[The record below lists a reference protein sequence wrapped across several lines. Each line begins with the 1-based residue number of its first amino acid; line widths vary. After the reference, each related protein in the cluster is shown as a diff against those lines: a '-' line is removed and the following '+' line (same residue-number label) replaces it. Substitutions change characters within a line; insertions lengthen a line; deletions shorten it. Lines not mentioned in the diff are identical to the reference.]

1 VDSLRSARRRKFLA
15 SALGAAAA
23 PAIWFSFASGSR
35 PPTPPPDRHAGRSVP
50 LRLVAAERPTTL
62 PCFAGQ
68 ALPLWTFSLN
78 DWLPVVRIDS
88 GDRLDVV
95 LENWLPRSGEHTS
108 IHWHG
113 IRLPNAED
121 GVPYLVQPPVQPGE
135 SYRYEFT
142 PPDTGT
148 FWFHTHCNTVE
159 QLGRGLMGVLIVE
172 GDAVTPYDADEV
184 IVLRDWRVD
193 VSAGVF
199 KSFTT
204 RRGAHRAGTLG
215 SVRSAN
221 GAGDAVLRLP
231 ASGDCRLRILNA
243 DPTRVVE
250 LAVEDAE
257 AAAIAIDGIAVPPF
271 VLDSWLLGPG
281 MRIDLAMRSPP
292 AGSKARLVDRRAAD
306 PAVLILLE
314 AEGKAMRSGSF
325 DAAPLRSSRIPE
337 PERDGAE
344 VLTFSF
350 GDTGRA
356 ELAEFGSSLEA
367 AIQNSLCL
375 SSEEYWTI
383 NSQSWPGRDHSRL
396 PPPVAILERG
406 RSYVFRLVNATKLIH
421 PIHIHGHSFK
431 VLRSDQR
438 ALRQHTADT
447 VLLMPEETVDVAFVA
462 DNPGKWMFHCHVI
475 EHQEAG
481 MMSYV
486 VVA

>member
-1 VDSLRSARRRKFLA
+1 VESLKSLGRRKFLA
-15 SALGAAAA
+15 SALGVVAA
-23 PAIWFSFASGSR
+23 PAVWYGHAAGGR
-35 PPTPPPDRHAGRSVP
+35 PLAPPPEKHAGRSVP
-50 LRLVAAERPTTL
+50 LRLVAAERPTRL
-62 PCFAGQ
+62 PCFAGH
-68 ALPLWTFSLN
+68 ALPLWTFSAD
-78 DWLPVVRIDS
+78 DWLPVVRIDA

-95 LENWLPRSGEHTS
+95 LENRLPRSGEHTS

-135 SYRYEFT
+135 VYRYRFT

-199 KSFTT
+199 RNFTT

-221 GAGDAVLRLP
+221 GASDAVLRLP

-250 LAVEDAE
+250 LAVEGADA
-257 AAAIAIDGIAVPPF
+257 AVIAVDGIAVPPF
-271 VLDSWLLGPG
+271 AFDSWLLGPG
-281 MRIDLAMRSPP
+281 MRIDLAMRSP
-292 AGSKARLVDRRAAD
+292 AASREARLVDRRVAD
-306 PAVLILLE
+306 RPVLIRLA

-325 DAAPLRSSRIPE
+325 DATPLRSGRIPE
-337 PERDGAE
+337 PELDGAE
-344 VLTFSF
+344 VLSFSF
-350 GDTGRA
+350 GAIGQA
-356 ELAEFGSSLEA
+356 EPGEADNSLEA
-367 AIQNSLCL
+367 AIQSSLCL
-375 SSEEYWTI
+375 STEEYWTI

-396 PPPVAILERG
+396 PSPAAILERG

-431 VLRSDQR
+431 VLRSDRR
-438 ALRQHTADT
+438 ALVPHTADT
-447 VLLMPEETVDVAFVA
+447 VLLIPEETIDVAFVA

>member
-1 VDSLRSARRRKFLA
+1 MGRRKFFA
-15 SALGAAAA
+15 SALGAVAA
-23 PAIWFSFASGSR
+23 PAIWYGHASGGL
-35 PPTPPPDRHAGRSVP
+35 PLAPPPERQAGRIVP
-50 LRLVAAERPTTL
+50 LRLVAAERPTRL

-68 ALPLWTFSLN
+68 ELPLWTFSP
-78 DWLPVVRIDS
+78 DEWMPVFRIDA

-95 LENWLPRSGEHTS
+95 LENRLPRPGEHTS

-135 SYRYEFT
+135 SYRYGFT

-199 KSFTT
+199 KNFTT

-215 SVRSAN
+215 SIRSAN
-221 GAGDAVLRLP
+221 GATDAVLRLP

-243 DPTRVVE
+243 DPTRVVD
-250 LAVEDAE
+250 LALEGAE
-257 AAAIAIDGIAVPPF
+257 AAAIAIDGIAIPPF

-281 MRIDLAMRSPP
+281 MRIDLAMRSP
-292 AGSKARLVDRRAAD
+292 ADGSEARLVDRRVAD
-306 PAVLILLE
+306 RAVLIRL
-314 AEGKAMRSGSF
+314 AARGKAMRAGSF
-325 DAAPLRSSRIPE
+325 DPAPLRPGRVPE
-337 PERDGAE
+337 PELDEAE

-350 GDTGRA
+350 DAVGQA
-356 ELAEFGSSLEA
+356 EPAEVGNRLEA
-367 AIQNSLCL
+367 AIQSSLCL

-396 PPPVAILERG
+396 PAPVAILQRG

-421 PIHIHGHSFK
+421 PIHVHGHSFK
-431 VLRSDQR
+431 VLRSDWR
-438 ALRQHTADT
+438 ALVPNTADT
-447 VLLMPEETVDVAFVA
+447 VLLLPEETVEVAFVA

>member
-1 VDSLRSARRRKFLA
+1 MNRRSLVA
-15 SALGAAAA
+15 SALGAVAGIA
-23 PAIWFSFASGSR
+23 PATWSGHAERNR
-35 PPTPPPDRHAGRSVP
+35 PLAPRLEPPLGRTVP
-50 LRLVAAERPTTL
+50 LRFMAAERSTRL
-62 PCFAGQ
+62 SCFDGQ
-68 ALPLWTFSLN
+68 TLPLWTFSA
-78 DWLPVVRIDS
+78 DHWLPVLRIDA

-95 LENWLPRSGEHTS
+95 LENRLPRPGEHTS

-135 SYRYEFT
+135 SYRYGFT

-204 RRGAHRAGTLG
+204 MRGAHRAGTLG

-221 GAGDAVLRLP
+221 GASDAVLRLP

-250 LAVEDAE
+250 LAVEDA
-257 AAAIAIDGIAVPPF
+257 AAAVIAIDGIAVSPF
-271 VLDSWLLGPG
+271 ALDSWLLGPG
-281 MRIDLAMRSPP
+281 MRIDLAMRSP
-292 AGSKARLVDRRAAD
+292 GDGREARLVDRRVVDRPVVIRFA
-306 PAVLILLE
+306 

-325 DAAPLRSSRIPE
+325 DATPLRSGHIPE
-337 PERDGAE
+337 PELDGAQ
-344 VLTFSF
+344 VLSF
-350 GDTGRA
+350 RFGAIGRA
-356 ELAEFGSSLEA
+356 EPAETDDSLEA
-367 AIQNSLCL
+367 AIQSSLCL

-406 RSYVFRLVNATKLIH
+406 RSYVFRLVNVTKLIH

-438 ALRQHTADT
+438 ALVPHIADT
-447 VLLMPEETVDVAFVA
+447 VLLLPEETVDVAFVA